1 MIRPNL
7 FYFLSVPF
15 FHSFSLLIRA
25 GNLANTSGAEQHHH
39 AMSRHATP
47 TATPSPRSEQLR
59 THEQH
64 DRTVSGR
71 TPTATPSPTSR
82 ATFTPMSNHTPER
95 HPVRTPRPQHHY
107 TAGLP
112 HIDKPNLTASI
123 PMGNSAAEAFF
134 RSRFVQN
141 HKLL

>member
-1 MIRPNL
+1 MLLLFENTLIHYIYIVFYTLISWAHPAYNL
-7 FYFLSVPF
+7 GNFY
-15 FHSFSLLIRA
+15 
-25 GNLANTSGAEQHHH
+25 
-39 AMSRHATP
+39 AMSRHTTPAATS
-47 TATPSPRSEQLR
+47 SPRSKQL
-59 THEQH
+59 HAMSNH
-64 DRTVSGR
+64 
-71 TPTATPSPTSR
+71 TPNDIR
-82 ATFTPMSNHTPER
+82 AHNNRHAITNDADNLHNMSNHTPER

>member
-1 MIRPNL
+1 MLLLFENTLIYYIYIVFYTLISWAHPAYNL
-7 FYFLSVPF
+7 GNFYAISRHTTP
-15 FHSFSLLIRA
+15 A
-25 GNLANTSGAEQHHH
+25 ATSSPRSKQLH
-39 AMSRHATP
+39 AMSNHTPNDIRAHNNRHAITND
-47 TATPSPRSEQLR
+47 ADNL
-59 THEQH
+59 HN
-64 DRTVSGR
+64 
-71 TPTATPSPTSR
+71 
-82 ATFTPMSNHTPER
+82 MSNHTPER

>member
-1 MIRPNL
+1 MLFLFENTLIHYIYIVFYTLISRAHPAHNL
-7 FYFLSVPF
+7 GNFY
-15 FHSFSLLIRA
+15 
-25 GNLANTSGAEQHHH
+25 

-64 DRTVSGR
+64 DRTVSGL

>member
-1 MIRPNL
+1 MLLLFENTLIHYIYIVFYTLISWAHPAYNL
-7 FYFLSVPF
+7 GNFY
-15 FHSFSLLIRA
+15 
-25 GNLANTSGAEQHHH
+25 

-47 TATPSPRSEQLR
+47 AAHPRPDLSSFAPMGNHATERHQGAQPPHHRKRPGQP
-59 THEQH
+59 H
-64 DRTVSGR
+64 
-71 TPTATPSPTSR
+71 A
-82 ATFTPMSNHTPER
+82 MSNHTPER

>member
-1 MIRPNL
+1 MLFLFENTLTHYIYIVFYTLISRARPAHNL
-7 FYFLSVPF
+7 GNFY
-15 FHSFSLLIRA
+15 
-25 GNLANTSGAEQHHH
+25 
-39 AMSRHATP
+39 AMSRHTTP
-47 TATPSPRSEQLR
+47 TATPSPRSKQL
-59 THEQH
+59 HAMSNH
-64 DRTVSGR
+64 
-71 TPTATPSPTSR
+71 TPNDIR
-82 ATFTPMSNHTPER
+82 AHNNRHAITNDADNLHNMSNHTPER
-95 HPVRTPRPQHHY
+95 HPARTPRPQHHY